1 MHDDDELVFEITA
14 AKAPS
19 GAVAVKWR
27 ILNPDG
33 SITKGDAPLIKLWL
47 YKILRC
53 LNIPEHVA
61 ALLLEWNT
69 RQDVIM
75 LHGAPAPGLD
85 LRLPHPRWY
94 GESRGSDATLVPR
107 PCAFLLF
114 DTDGVRAPEGS
125 MLGLARHIEEQARFI
140 REEVLPRPFRD
151 VTLVVRASTSTGFDA
166 DSISLHIYVLL
177 DRLVPLDTLYR
188 YVRGMWSSGI
198 RVDPAV
204 MLPGQPVYSARP
216 LLRGGLVDPVP
227 PHLRV
232 FVLPGYTPYAH
243 VADVDWLEFEEAL
256 AVRERTEQRM
266 RAAGAERGWSGILAE
281 GLGSMPGMFFG
292 PISSAMGRGLAEGIP
307 IGELASAMHAVISN
321 HPDCDADRRHRY
333 SETRLRQD
341 LKRLAARDARCTAQI
356 DEIRRRLIRP
366 AVTPKP

>member
-1 MHDDDELVFEITA
+1 MADDADLMFEVTA
-14 AKAPS
+14 AKAPP
-19 GAVAVKWR
+19 GDVAVKRR

-33 SITKGDAPLIKLWL
+33 SITKGDAPHVTFWL

-61 ALLLEWNT
+61 ALLLEWNA

-85 LRLPHPRWY
+85 LRLQHPRWY

-125 MLGLARHIEEQARFI
+125 RLGLARHIEEQARFV
-140 REEVLPRPFRD
+140 REEVLPRSFRD
-151 VTLVVRASTSTGFDA
+151 VTLIVRASTSTGFDA

-198 RVDPAV
+198 RVDPSV
-204 MLPGQPVYSARP
+204 MLAGQPVYSGRP
-216 LLRGGLVDPVP
+216 IFKGGLVDPLGARP
-227 PHLRV
+227 RV
-232 FVLPGYTPYAH
+232 FVLPGLH
-243 VADVDWLEFEEAL
+243 AL
-256 AVRERTEQRM
+256 CAR
-266 RAAGAERGWSGILAE
+266 S
-281 GLGSMPGMFFG
+281 
-292 PISSAMGRGLAEGIP
+292 
-307 IGELASAMHAVISN
+307 
-321 HPDCDADRRHRY
+321 RR
-333 SETRLRQD
+333 
-341 LKRLAARDARCTAQI
+341 
-356 DEIRRRLIRP
+356 
-366 AVTPKP
+366 